1 MATPSIFSELINF
14 DRFRE
19 IALHFVREQ
28 NADVLLTSPGFGH
41 CGRSFIGILPDEE
54 FILTDELIVETL
66 EHEVKAFAFSDSK
79 PSIGYVSYDC
89 GQVLRSVKTIK
100 HTQYPFVHLKKYK
113 AVLVHDEVDGSVK
126 CLCDDN
132 SFIAFITEQALS
144 AGQITDIELPGF
156 SDHAVTMSLDK
167 KGYEDGVRKTLEH
180 IRDGLTYQ
188 LNLSTMFRIKD
199 VDIDPVLWFFTLN
212 KKFPAPYYAMFK
224 SSEDLIISTSPELF
238 LRVENGHV
246 LSEPIKGTLH
256 FEEYSAELEK
266 ELTSSPKEDAELSM
280 IVDLVRNDISSDC
293 KYGSVKVEDH
303 KSVFAVDNLLQMFS
317 RVRGE
322 LAEGRDCLDLFF
334 NAFPGGS
341 ITGCPKKSSMEL
353 IEKLEPHSRGP
364 FCGSIV
370 LIEGSQNMISSIAIR
385 TAVYNLKDKNLTY
398 WAGSGIVIDSDPE
411 DEYLE
416 TLAKAGK
423 ILHPQ
428 KHISEDS

>member
-1 MATPSIFSELINF
+1 MPSIFSEFIKF
-14 DRFRE
+14 DRFLE

-28 NADVLLTSPGFGH
+28 DADVLLTSPEFIN
-41 CGRSFIGILPDEE
+41 CGRSFIGILPDGEL
-54 FILTDELIVETL
+54 ILTDNSATETI
-66 EHEVKAFAFSDSK
+66 EHEVKAFAFSDSR
-79 PSIGYVSYDC
+79 PSLGYVSYDC
-89 GQVLRSVKTIK
+89 GQVLRSVKTEK

-113 AVLVHDEVDGSVK
+113 AVLVHDAADGSVK
-126 CLCDDN
+126 CLCDEP
-132 SFIAFITEQALS
+132 SFTAFIIRQTQA
-144 AGQITDIELPGF
+144 AGDIPDIELPNLC
-156 SDHAVTMSLDK
+156 DHAVYMSLDK
-167 KGYEDGVRKTLEH
+167 KGYEDGVCKTLEH

-188 LNLSTMFRIKD
+188 LNLSTMFSFKN
-199 VDIDPVLWFFTLN
+199 VDIDPFLWFFSLN

-224 SSEDLIISTSPELF
+224 SGENLIISTSPELF
-238 LRVENGHV
+238 LRVENGQV

-256 FEEYSAELEK
+256 FDVYSPELKK

-322 LAEGRDCLDLFF
+322 LSEGRDCLDLFF

-353 IEKLEPHSRGP
+353 IETLEPHSRGP

-370 LIEGSQNMISSIAIR
+370 LIEDPQNMVSSIAIR
-385 TAVYNLKDKNLTY
+385 TAAYNLKDKGLTY

-411 DEYLE
+411 SEYLE

-423 ILHPQ
+423 ILHP
-428 KHISEDS
+428 HRA